1 MGYNPSDA
9 FNFPKGERVL
19 CVDPFK
25 SRCPALLS
33 VATHVNTARH
43 TAE

>member
-9 FNFPKGERVL
+9 FKFPKGERVL

-25 SRCPALLS
+25 SRCPALLLG
-33 VATHVNTARH
+33 ATHVNTPRN